1 MHELS
6 IASALVD
13 IVLRHAGGRRVTAV
27 EVKVGRLRQVVPD
40 ALEFAFELVARET
53 PLEGARLELQDVPVT
68 VRCRACDAE
77 SQVDGFPFACAVCGE
92 LDVEVT
98 TGDELS
104 VEAIEVDEPAL
115 SGGR

>member
-1 MHELS
+1 VHELS
-6 IASALVD
+6 IASALAD
-13 IVLRHAGGRRVTAV
+13 IVLRHADGRRVTAV
-27 EVKVGRLRQVVPD
+27 EVRVGRLRQVVPD

-77 SQVDGFPFACAVCGE
+77 SQVEDFPFACAVCGG

-98 TGDELS
+98 AGDELS

-115 SGGR
+115 TGGR

>member
-6 IASALVD
+6 IASALAD
-13 IVLRHAGGRRVTAV
+13 IVLRHADGRRVTAV
-27 EVKVGRLRQVVPD
+27 EVRVGRLRQVVPD

-68 VRCRACDAE
+68 VRCRGCDAE
-77 SQVDGFPFACAVCGE
+77 SGVDGFPFACAACGD

-98 TGDELS
+98 AGDELS
-104 VEAIEVDEPAL
+104 VEAIEVEDMAL